1 MKTYETAA
9 IAVATVLGIDA
20 LIHAY
25 WATGRTW
32 PARETRTLSRAVLNA
47 DVPFTPR
54 NLVPLVLVLT
64 VGAMV
69 VLAKAGLLGTP
80 LLQWLPHWIPTAGA
94 YTVAAGLLLRGSAGI
109 IWVLGIGASR
119 DTLFYWLNLTAY
131 TPACLVLCAGAV
143 VVAAHR

>member
-9 IAVATVLGIDA
+9 IAVAAVLGIDA

-25 WATGRTW
+25 WAGGRTW
-32 PARETRTLSRAVLNA
+32 PARDTPTLSRAVLNA

-54 NLVPLVLVLT
+54 VLVPLVFMLT
-64 VGAMV
+64 AGATV

-80 LLQWLPHWIPTAGA
+80 VLQWLPHWIPTAGA
-94 YTVAAGLLLRGSAGI
+94 YTVAAGLLLRGGAGI
-109 IWVLGIGASR
+109 VWALGIGASR

-131 TPACLVLCAGAV
+131 TPICLVLCGCAF